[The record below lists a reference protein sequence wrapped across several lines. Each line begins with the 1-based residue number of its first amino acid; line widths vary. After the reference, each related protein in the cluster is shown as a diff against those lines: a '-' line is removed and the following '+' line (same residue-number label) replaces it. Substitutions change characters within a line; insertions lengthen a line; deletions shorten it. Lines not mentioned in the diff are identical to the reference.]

1 DQILPCFLVDEVA
14 LPAAVA
20 KLRQAVALIREPWPI
35 KPTAPPREAPEEDA
49 PAETQPARGD
59 EEKEELLQAPRWRR
73 GDRQTSSLE
82 PDSGDATLR
91 PSGAEA
97 EVATAL
103 PYGGDLQ
110 AAMRAQDRAAIK
122 LLMTLRDQSQAPKS
136 AARRTRW
143 GQKKE
148 EKEETR
154 RPSDSRQLGGTLIH
168 RAGDLL
174 QAKEDF
180 IVHQCNCVYSGSA
193 QGVAEAVFK
202 AHPDADVYRCAS
214 ARCFREDRH
223 SAAAQFQ
230 KQAFG
235 DFELPTTQQSGQK
248 CQFLITLRFSQGEGK
263 AAVLRRG
270 GRVRVGD
277 TPSGQEMYWTA
288 AYHRG
293 EEDPLPPLQPPLQQ
307 RSLAQAQAQDEDV
320 LFEEDVLRMLAEMRR
335 VPPALRLVKDALV
348 NYQRS
353 SKQNVKGQERERL
366 SRARKCLYPTPEL
379 TQAAPLPSKDPPT
392 RATSSR
398 STSAGPSTATPRL
411 PSSPWWTGSRP
422 ATTGHP
428 TQSVWPQAPH
438 NRPRTS
444 PNTSTPAIAKPR
456 MVDLGPGSPTSLPIP
471 QRRAFGSMLSV
482 TSQRSSMESLMDV
495 LHTHSVVK
503 KNASRK
509 VASRLAMLAGR
520 LHHKVFLL
528 RAKQKNACE
537 LARSCRKR
545 VITTRTKRQ
554 EEKNIAAA
562 AIHSRQLEEWGPNPV
577 MSTSVRRART
587 GVVSEADKS
596 KREEAAAEEKTQ
608 EPDIS
613 KKVREEAPTPT
624 KEKEAFNSF
633 KAHSMSMDYNLPG
646 GHVTQAWKL
655 FKHYDTNDD
664 DLLSPY
670 EFQLLLRTVLRER
683 YPRAKDVPRELFKE
697 AIEIQQT
704 QISVTFEDF
713 LTWITRNAFQE
724 CLLLTDE
731 QRFIRLVAR
740 RFYVSVPDVEKVK
753 RRFDSFCQ
761 ANPGL
766 LEYQEFCQL
775 IALLLNLRDTTAL
788 PESRVK
794 SFWRELDDTGKGSVD
809 FTEFIPWYL
818 GYFGGDDGSSLVN
831 FYRRIRP
838 TVFEDD

>member
-1 DQILPCFLVDEVA
+1 MSTSLPGSSQGSRCL
-14 LPAAVA
+14 
-20 KLRQAVALIREPWPI
+20 
-35 KPTAPPREAPEEDA
+35 
-49 PAETQPARGD
+49 QP
-59 EEKEELLQAPRWRR
+59 
-73 GDRQTSSLE
+73 TSSLMTE
-82 PDSGDATLR
+82 PFPDV
-91 PSGAEA
+91 P
-97 EVATAL
+97 V
-103 PYGGDLQ
+103 
-110 AAMRAQDRAAIK
+110 
-122 LLMTLRDQSQAPKS
+122 
-136 AARRTRW
+136 
-143 GQKKE
+143 
-148 EKEETR
+148 
-154 RPSDSRQLGGTLIH
+154 
-168 RAGDLL
+168 
-174 QAKEDF
+174 
-180 IVHQCNCVYSGSA
+180 
-193 QGVAEAVFK
+193 
-202 AHPDADVYRCAS
+202 PDAS
-214 ARCFREDRH
+214 AKTGILPNRPL
-223 SAAAQFQ
+223 STAQLQ
-230 KQAFG
+230 RYIH
-235 DFELPTTQQSGQK
+235 E
-248 CQFLITLRFSQGEGK
+248 
-263 AAVLRRG
+263 
-270 GRVRVGD
+270 
-277 TPSGQEMYWTA
+277 A

-307 RSLAQAQAQDEDV
+307 PSLAHAQAEDV
-320 LFEEDVLRMLAEMRR
+320 LSEEDVLRMLAEMRR

-353 SKQNVKGQERERL
+353 SKHNAKGQERERL

-428 TQSVWPQAPH
+428 AHSVWPQAPH

-456 MVDLGPGSPTSLPIP
+456 MVDLGSPTSGPSPTSLPIP
-471 QRRAFGSMLSV
+471 GRRAFGSMLSV

-587 GVVSEADKS
+587 GVVSEGDKS
-596 KREEAAAEEKTQ
+596 KREEGVAEEKTQ
-608 EPDIS
+608 EPDIN
-613 KKVREEAPTPT
+613 KKVREETPPPI

-655 FKHYDTNDD
+655 FKHYDANDD

-794 SFWRELDDTGKGSVD
+794 SFWRELDDNGKGSVD

>member
-1 DQILPCFLVDEVA
+1 
-14 LPAAVA
+14 
-20 KLRQAVALIREPWPI
+20 
-35 KPTAPPREAPEEDA
+35 
-49 PAETQPARGD
+49 
-59 EEKEELLQAPRWRR
+59 
-73 GDRQTSSLE
+73 
-82 PDSGDATLR
+82 
-91 PSGAEA
+91 
-97 EVATAL
+97 
-103 PYGGDLQ
+103 
-110 AAMRAQDRAAIK
+110 
-122 LLMTLRDQSQAPKS
+122 
-136 AARRTRW
+136 
-143 GQKKE
+143 
-148 EKEETR
+148 
-154 RPSDSRQLGGTLIH
+154 
-168 RAGDLL
+168 
-174 QAKEDF
+174 
-180 IVHQCNCVYSGSA
+180 
-193 QGVAEAVFK
+193 
-202 AHPDADVYRCAS
+202 
-214 ARCFREDRH
+214 
-223 SAAAQFQ
+223 
-230 KQAFG
+230 
-235 DFELPTTQQSGQK
+235 
-248 CQFLITLRFSQGEGK
+248 
-263 AAVLRRG
+263 
-270 GRVRVGD
+270 
-277 TPSGQEMYWTA
+277 
-288 AYHRG
+288 
-293 EEDPLPPLQPPLQQ
+293 
-307 RSLAQAQAQDEDV
+307 
-320 LFEEDVLRMLAEMRR
+320 
-335 VPPALRLVKDALV
+335 
-348 NYQRS
+348 
-353 SKQNVKGQERERL
+353 
-366 SRARKCLYPTPEL
+366 
-379 TQAAPLPSKDPPT
+379 
-392 RATSSR
+392 
-398 STSAGPSTATPRL
+398 
-411 PSSPWWTGSRP
+411 
-422 ATTGHP
+422 
-428 TQSVWPQAPH
+428 
-438 NRPRTS
+438 
-444 PNTSTPAIAKPR
+444 

-520 LHHKVFLL
+520 LHHKVFQL